1 MLSILGQIGH
11 LLRHPCFYE
20 DQLDV
25 TYTGPDRSF
34 IAPSGL
40 LSGPVRCYLYWAG

>member
-1 MLSILGQIGH
+1 MLSILGRIGH
-11 LLRHPCFYE
+11 LLRHPGFYV

-25 TYTGPDRSF
+25 IYTGPERSF

-40 LSGPVRCYLYWAG
+40 LCGPVRCYLY